1 MSVVTSEQ
9 ARKVLNVFAVMLENN
24 LVTKDAVTW
33 KLRDDEFADTNRLEY
48 VEQRGPR
55 YNTTETVGGVADLSA
70 GVQSTVYGSERY
82 LVDRTYGSSMGWG
95 DFVKL
100 RDVGEMRESEALGN
114 AVTNMAEKIDF
125 AVMNTAARA
134 SNNWVG
140 TPANNINNLQ
150 DAMRA
155 TTRLM
160 EEGVPKQDLRY
171 LFAPI
176 DRETLSV
183 YLTTLAAPDALAT
196 GAVREGFTGMLDGV
210 PTMFTQQLATI
221 TTGSRTNGA
230 VNGASQNV
238 NYRAV
243 AVSPAQGQ
251 YMTQTISIDGVGANA
266 TIEAGAVFTIAGVFA
281 WDNRK
286 AAPVSPA
293 RLQQFTV
300 VEAATATAGGAVA
313 ALRIFPAIIVPA
325 TGGDAQIQGENSAH
339 GTVTAAPADNAVI
352 TFVGAAS
359 TAFTPRLLIQ
369 KQAIRVNTARL
380 PTPSGVG
387 LVARRQ
393 LRGVP
398 ISVRMWEWS
407 EPRTGFHG
415 VRFDTA
421 LTVNIHDRQR
431 IIRLNGG

>member
-55 YNTTETVGGVADLSA
+55 YNTTRTVGGVADLSA

-82 LVDRTYGSSMGWG
+82 LVNESFGSSMGWG

-100 RDVGEMRESEALGN
+100 RDVGEMRESEALTN

-125 AVMNTAARA
+125 AVMDVAARA

-140 TPANNINNLQ
+140 NPANNINNLQ

-183 YLTTLAAPDALAT
+183 YLTGLAAPDALAT
-196 GAVREGFTGMLDGV
+196 GAVREGFNGNLDGV

-230 VNGASQNV
+230 VNGANQNV

-251 YMTQTISIDGVGANA
+251 YMTQVISIDGVGANA

-380 PTPSGVG
+380 PTPNGVG

>member
-55 YNTTETVGGVADLSA
+55 YNTTRTVGGVADLSA

-82 LVDRTYGSSMGWG
+82 LVNESFGSSMGWG

-100 RDVGEMRESEALGN
+100 RDVGEMRESEALTN

-125 AVMNTAARA
+125 AVMDVAARA

-140 TPANNINNLQ
+140 NPANNINNLQ

-160 EEGVPKQDLRY
+160 EEGVAKQDLRY

-183 YLTTLAAPDALAT
+183 YLTGLAAPDALAT
-196 GAVREGFTGMLDGV
+196 GAVREGFNGNLDGV
-210 PTMFTQQLATI
+210 PTMFTQQLATL
-221 TTGSRTNGA
+221 TTGTRTNGA
-230 VNGASQNV
+230 VNGANQNV

-251 YMTQTISIDGVGANA
+251 YMTQTISVDGVGANA

-380 PTPSGVG
+380 PTPNGVG

-421 LTVNIHDRQR
+421 LTVNVHDRLR
-431 IIRLNGG
+431 IVRLNGG

>member
-55 YNTTETVGGVADLSA
+55 YNTTRTVGGVADLSA

-82 LVDRTYGSSMGWG
+82 LVNESFGSSMGWG

-100 RDVGEMRESEALGN
+100 RDVGEMRESEALTN

-125 AVMNTAARA
+125 AVMDVAARA

-140 TPANNINNLQ
+140 NPANNINNLQ

-160 EEGVPKQDLRY
+160 EEGVAKQDLRY

-183 YLTTLAAPDALAT
+183 YLTGLAAPDALAT
-196 GAVREGFTGMLDGV
+196 GAVREGFNGNLDGV

-230 VNGASQNV
+230 VNGANQNV

-251 YMTQTISIDGVGANA
+251 YMTQVISIDGVGANA

-380 PTPSGVG
+380 PTPNGVG

>member
-9 ARKVLNVFAVMLENN
+9 ARKVLNVFAVLLENN

-55 YNTTETVGGVADLSA
+55 YNTTETVGGVADLTA

-95 DFVKL
+95 DFVKM
-100 RDVGEMRESEALGN
+100 RDIGEMRESEAMQN

-125 AVMNTAARA
+125 AVMAAAARA

-140 TPANNINNLQ
+140 TPTNNVNNLQ
-150 DAMRA
+150 DVMRA

-160 EEGVPKQDLRY
+160 EEGVAKSDLRF
-171 LFAPI
+171 LLAPI

-183 YLTTLAAPDALAT
+183 YLTTLAAPDGLAT
-196 GAVREGFTGMLDGV
+196 GAFREGVSGRIDGID
-210 PTMFTQQLATI
+210 TMFTQQLSSIANGT
-221 TTGSRTNGA
+221 RTNGT
-230 VNGASQNV
+230 VNGAAQNV

-251 YMTQTISIDGVGANA
+251 FMTQTININGLG
-266 TIEAGAVFTIAGVFA
+266 AGATVAAGEVFTIAGVFA
-281 WDNRK
+281 YDNRK
-286 AAPVSPA
+286 AAPVVPS

-300 VEAATATAGGAVA
+300 VTGGTADGTGALTGV
-313 ALRIFPAIIVPA
+313 RIFPAIIVPA
-325 TGGDAQIQGENSAH
+325 TGADIFIQGENSAH
-339 GTVTAAPADNAVI
+339 ATVTAAPANGAVV

-359 TAFTPRLLIQ
+359 AVNTPRLLIQ

-387 LVARRQ
+387 LVARRS
-393 LRGVP
+393 LRTVP

-421 LTVNIHDRQR
+421 LTVNVHDRQR
-431 IIRLNGG
+431 IVRFNGA